1 MSDNETLINV
11 AKRIQ
16 THANAKDD
24 KFGFDPMTILAIVN
38 IILTIIKIFYECRQ
52 NREAIHSGVKK
63 PSLFYKLMLK
73 RAIRKNFKDSKDRE
87 NVYAATLEVAAGLSE
102 MEITQLIEEVE
113 KDK

>member
-1 MSDNETLINV
+1 
-11 AKRIQ
+11 
-16 THANAKDD
+16 
-24 KFGFDPMTILAIVN
+24 
-38 IILTIIKIFYECRQ
+38 
-52 NREAIHSGVKK
+52 
-63 PSLFYKLMLK
+63 MLK